1 MDCAEEVA
9 LLRGAL
15 SKLDGLG
22 SLSFNVVQSRMTVEY
37 DAERLDAARIEHAVQ
52 TTGMRCEEWTEGS
65 IDDTAPE
72 RRGWSRE
79 SILTLI
85 SGLSLAI
92 GMAGEAAHSENVLA
106 SLLVHDHSHHQAPG
120 GALLFFLIAIVAG
133 ATPALP
139 KALGALRQLRPDMNL
154 LMVLSLTGACV
165 LGEWT
170 EAGTL
175 SFLFALAGRLEHW
188 SMGRARDAIR
198 QLMNMA
204 PHEATVLHGGTE
216 HGKQDHGEHEHR
228 VLASDVNIGARVRVR
243 PGERVPCDGDVVRG
257 ASFVN
262 QALITG
268 ESTPAPKMSGDAVF
282 AGTINES
289 GVLDIQTTRQHSDT
303 TLARMV
309 RMVEQSQA
317 RRAPAEQFV
326 ERFTRIYTPVVFLL
340 AFSVMALPPAFGY
353 GAWSKWF
360 YEGMVILLISCPCA
374 LVIST
379 PVSIVA
385 ALTALARR
393 GVLVKGGAF
402 LEEAARVRAFV
413 FDKTGVLTQGRPE
426 VRRIVPLGGR
436 TVEDVLERLVSLEL
450 SSEHPIAQAVIDY
463 ARRQGVHALPAAGF
477 RTIVGRGIESAEGFW
492 AGSARLLSEPGQ
504 EHGQMGSLGPEIDR
518 LSQAGEAVFACG
530 QGAEVWALVTVT
542 DLIRAESKR
551 VAESLRSMGVERIL
565 ILTGD
570 TRENSSTVA
579 AAIGADELRTD
590 QLPGDKAARV
600 RELRTEYKHV
610 AVAGDGV
617 NDAEALSSASLGI
630 SLGLSGADVARE
642 IADVVLMSGDLHG
655 LPFLRRHAQ
664 KTMAIV
670 KENIGFAMG
679 MKALF
684 LVAAVAGVA
693 TLWMAVAADMGAT
706 FAVTLNGLRLLRA
719 KEKE

>member
-1 MDCAEEVA
+1 MDCADEVA

-22 SLSFNVVQSRMTVEY
+22 SLSFNVVQARMTVEY
-37 DAERLDAARIEHAVQ
+37 DASRLDAAKIAHAVHS
-52 TTGMRCEEWTEGS
+52 TGMRCEAWTAESGEDS
-65 IDDTAPE
+65 APE
-72 RRGWSRE
+72 RLGWSRE
-79 SILTLI
+79 SLLTLA
-85 SGLSLAI
+85 SGLSLGL
-92 GMAGEAAHSENVLA
+92 GMAWEAVHTGDILT
-106 SLLVHDHSHHQAPG
+106 SLLVHDHSHHHAPG

-139 KALGALRQLRPDMNL
+139 KAMGALRQLRPDMNL

-188 SMGRARDAIR
+188 SIGRARDAIR

-228 VLASDVNIGARVRVR
+228 VLASDVKIGARVRVR
-243 PGERVPCDGDVVRG
+243 PGERVPCDGEVVRG
-257 ASFVN
+257 SSLVN

-268 ESTPAPKMSGDAVF
+268 ESTPAPKLSGDAVY

-326 ERFTRIYTPVVFLL
+326 ERFTRFYTPLVFLL
-340 AFSVMALPPAFGY
+340 AFSVMALPPLFGY

-360 YEGMVILLISCPCA
+360 YEGMVILLIACPCA

-413 FDKTGVLTQGRPE
+413 FDKTGVLTRGTPE
-426 VRRIVPLGGR
+426 VRRVVPLGGR
-436 TVEDVLERLVSLEL
+436 TMEEVLTRLVSLEL
-450 SSEHPIAQAVIDY
+450 SSEHPIARAVIDF
-463 ARRQGVHALPAAGF
+463 ARQQGVHALPSVGF
-477 RTIVGRGIESAEGFW
+477 SVIEGRGIQSAESFW
-492 AGSARLLSEPGQ
+492 AGSARLLDERGLR
-504 EHGQMGSLGPEIDR
+504 ESLGPEIAR
-518 LSQAGEAVFACG
+518 LSTAGEAVFACG
-530 QGAEVWALVTVT
+530 QNTEVWALVTVT
-542 DLIRAESKR
+542 DPIRAESHN
-551 VAESLRSMGVERIL
+551 VVESLRSMGVERIL

-570 TRENSSTVA
+570 TRENSLAVA
-579 AAIGADELRTD
+579 EAVGADELRTD
-590 QLPGDKAARV
+590 QLPGDKAGRI
-600 RELRTEYKHV
+600 RELRAEFTHV
-610 AVAGDGV
+610 AMAGDGV

-642 IADVVLMSGDLHG
+642 ISDVVLMSGDLRC
-655 LPFLRRHAQ
+655 LPFLLRHAR
-664 KTMAIV
+664 KTMAVV
-670 KENIGFAMG
+670 KQNICFALG

-684 LVAAVAGVA
+684 LIAAMAGVA

-706 FAVTLNGLRLLRA
+706 FLVTLNGLRLLRA
-719 KEKE
+719 KRLT

>member
-22 SLSFNVVQSRMTVEY
+22 RLSFNVVQARMTVEY
-37 DAERLDAARIEHAVQ
+37 DAERLDAARIEHAIG
-52 TTGMRCEEWTEGS
+52 TTGMRCEEWTEES
-65 IDDTAPE
+65 TDDAVPG
-72 RRGWSRE
+72 RWNWSRE
-79 SILTLI
+79 SLLTLA

-92 GMAGEAAHSENVLA
+92 GMAWEAAHTGDILT
-106 SLLVHDHSHHQAPG
+106 SLLVHDHSHHHAPG
-120 GALLFFLIAIVAG
+120 GALLFFLVAIVAG

-228 VLASDVNIGARVRVR
+228 VLASEVKIGARVRVR

-257 ASFVN
+257 SSLVN

-268 ESTPAPKMSGDAVF
+268 ESTPSPKMSGDAVF

-289 GVLDIQTTRQHSDT
+289 GVLDVQTTRQHSDT

-326 ERFTRIYTPVVFLL
+326 ERFTRHYTPLVFLL
-340 AFSVMALPPAFGY
+340 AFSVMALPPLFGY
-353 GAWSKWF
+353 GVWAKWF
-360 YEGMVILLISCPCA
+360 YEGMVILLIACPCA

-413 FDKTGVLTQGRPE
+413 FDKTGVLTQGKPE
-426 VRRIVPLGGR
+426 VRRVVPLGGR
-436 TVEDVLERLVSLEL
+436 TVEEVLERLVGLEL
-450 SSEHPIAQAVIDY
+450 SSEHPIARSVIDY

-492 AGSARLLSEPGQ
+492 AGSARQLSERGL
-504 EHGQMGSLGPEIDR
+504 MDSLEPEIIR

-542 DLIRAESKR
+542 DPIRGEA
-551 VAESLRSMGVERIL
+551 VNVTQALRSMGVERIL

-570 TRENSSTVA
+570 TRENSLTVA
-579 AAIGADELRTD
+579 EAVGADELRTD

-610 AVAGDGV
+610 AMAGDGV

-642 IADVVLMSGDLHG
+642 ISDIVLMSGDLRS

-670 KENIGFAMG
+670 KENIGFALG

-684 LVAAVAGVA
+684 LIAAMSGVA

-719 KEKE
+719 KERE

>member
-22 SLSFNVVQSRMTVEY
+22 SMSFNVVQARMTVEY
-37 DAERLDAARIEHAVQ
+37 DAARLDTKRIEHAVQ
-52 TTGMRCEEWTEGS
+52 TTGMRCEEWTGAEWTK
-65 IDDTAPE
+65 DDGPQ

-79 SILTLI
+79 SMLTLI
-85 SGLSLAI
+85 SGVSLAI
-92 GMAGEAAHSENVLA
+92 GMAWEAARSGNVLA
-106 SLLVHDHSHHQAPG
+106 SLLVHDHSHHASPG
-120 GALLFFLIAIVAG
+120 GALVFFLLAIVAG

-139 KALGALRQLRPDMNL
+139 KALGALRQLRRDMNL
-154 LMVLSLTGACV
+154 LMTLSLTGACG

-170 EAGTL
+170 EAATL

-188 SMGRARDAIR
+188 SIGRARDAIR
-198 QLMNMA
+198 QLMDMA

-216 HGKQDHGEHEHR
+216 HGKEDHGEHEHR
-228 VLASDVNIGARVRVR
+228 VLAADVKVGARVRIR

-257 ASFVN
+257 SSFVN

-268 ESTPAPKMSGDAVF
+268 ESTPMAKNPGDAVF

-289 GVLDIQTTRQHSDT
+289 GVLDIQTTRQHSET

-317 RRAPAEQFV
+317 RRAPAERFV
-326 ERFTRIYTPVVFLL
+326 ERFTRIYTPLVFLL

-360 YEGMVILLISCPCA
+360 YEGMVILLIACPCA
-374 LVIST
+374 FVIST

-393 GVLVKGGAF
+393 GVLVKGGAY
-402 LEEAARVRAFV
+402 LEEAALVRAFV
-413 FDKTGVLTQGRPE
+413 FDKTGVLTQGKPE
-426 VRRIVPLGGR
+426 VGRVVSVGGR
-436 TVEDVLERLVSLEL
+436 SEKEVLERLVGLEL
-450 SSEHPIAQAVIDY
+450 SSEHPIAWAVVDY
-463 ARRQGVHALPAAGF
+463 ARKQGVHALPAEGF
-477 RTIVGRGIESAEGFW
+477 RTVAGRGVETEDGFW
-492 AGSARLLSEPGQ
+492 AGSAQHLSESG
-504 EHGQMGSLGPEIDR
+504 MLGSLAPEIER
-518 LSQAGEAVFACG
+518 LSSTGEAVFACG
-530 QGAEVWALVTVT
+530 QGAEVWALVTVR
-542 DLIRAESKR
+542 DPVRSESQS
-551 VAESLRSMGVERIL
+551 VVQALRKLGVERVV

-570 TRENSSTVA
+570 TRENSAAVA
-579 AAIGADELRTD
+579 GAVGADEVRTD
-590 QLPGDKAARV
+590 QLPGEKAARV
-600 RELRTEYKHV
+600 RELRGEFRHV
-610 AVAGDGV
+610 AMAGDGV
-617 NDAEALSSASLGI
+617 NDAEALSSASLGV

-642 IADVVLMSGDLHG
+642 ISDVVLMSGDLRG
-655 LPFLRRHAQ
+655 LPLLRRHAE
-664 KTMAIV
+664 KTMAVV
-670 KENIGFAMG
+670 KENIAFALG

-684 LVAAVAGVA
+684 LIAAMAGVA

-719 KEKE
+719 RE